1 MSEEKKKAEAEK
13 TKDIKDMRWA
23 IEAERNESG
32 AWKTRG
38 RGW

>member
-13 TKDIKDMRWA
+13 TKGIKDRRWT
-23 IEAERNESG
+23 IETERNESG

-38 RGW
+38 RDW